1 MIVLVPA
8 VTPVASPAELMVAT
22 AVLEDDHVA
31 VLVKSFVVLS
41 LNDPVAV
48 NCCVVPVW
56 IEEPLGLT
64 EIEARVAVDVPPSAE
79 EEELGP
85 PLHAVSAAKKLTTIK

>member
-1 MIVLVPA
+1 M
-8 VTPVASPAELMVAT
+8 
-22 AVLEDDHVA
+22 LEDDHMA
-31 VLVKSFVVLS
+31 VLVKSLVVLS

-64 EIEARVAVDVPPSAE
+64 EIEARVAVEVPPPAE

-85 PLHAVSAAKKLTTIK
+85 PLQPVSAVKKAITIK